1 MTKYKCVLN
10 RHKLSY
16 ELRLCT
22 TNSNSDIKVID
33 WKSNTYI
40 PDDNEFIQ
48 WSNSFENYCKNVT
61 KTALLPLNGITP
73 IIISIYFS

>member
-1 MTKYKCVLN
+1 MKKYKCVYN
-10 RHKLSY
+10 KYKQSY
-16 ELRLCT
+16 ELSLFT

-33 WKSNTYI
+33 WKSNPYI

-61 KTALLPLNGITP
+61 KN
-73 IIISIYFS
+73 SSSSSSK